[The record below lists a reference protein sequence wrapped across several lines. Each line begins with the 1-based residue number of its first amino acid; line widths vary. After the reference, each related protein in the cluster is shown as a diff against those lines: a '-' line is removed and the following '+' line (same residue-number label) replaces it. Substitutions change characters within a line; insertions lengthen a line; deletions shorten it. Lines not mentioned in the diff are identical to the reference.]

1 MSADPSSVELTG
13 AAASIAK
20 NRTPT
25 GTQSKATLAV
35 RRFVV
40 GLLNIATIATFAWW
54 LVSILSR
61 DGFGA
66 VDFLLVAMFLI
77 HAPWVVIGFWN
88 SVIGLAVL
96 HLAREPLHHLIPL
109 VERARTDDPI
119 FVGVAVIMTVRN
131 EDSARAFLRLRT
143 VKASLD
149 ATGYGDKFDYFILSD
164 STQKDV
170 IAAEETEYRR
180 WRKEVPEEGRIVY
193 RRRDRNTGFKAG
205 NVRDFLEHWG
215 AHYDLMVPLDA
226 DSLMT
231 GKSIARLVR
240 IMQANPRLG
249 ILQSL
254 VVGMPSQ
261 SFFARVFQF
270 GMRHGMRSFTAGTA
284 WWHADCGP
292 FWGHNAVVR
301 VAPFKEHCRLP
312 DLPGKPP
319 FGGHI
324 LSHDAIEAILMRNA
338 GFEVRVFPEEEDSW
352 EEMPPAM
359 PDFAVRDL
367 RWCQG
372 NLQYLKLIG
381 LPHKAMSRFNIFFA
395 LQMFIGVA
403 ALILFVMLAAVAAA
417 LWPAT
422 VAFPAGSALAFYLL
436 WIFMFLTPKFAG
448 IADAMLRSA
457 DTYGG
462 KARLLSSAAFEA
474 VFSLLLTSISWLGQ
488 AIFMTA
494 LLFGR
499 AITWD
504 AQRRDRYRL
513 AWNEAARVFWP
524 HTLFAF
530 VLLVFLAL
538 AAPGAI
544 VWFLPFLLGPLLS
557 IPFAV
562 VTSSPELGALAVKLR
577 FCAIPEEFATPPDLA
592 KILPRSGS

>member
-1 MSADPSSVELTG
+1 MTADPSSIELGG
-13 AAASIAK
+13 AAASIAA

-25 GTQSKATLAV
+25 GTQSHAALAV
-35 RRFVV
+35 RRFLV
-40 GLLNIATIATFAWW
+40 GILNTLTVAAFAWW
-54 LVSILSR
+54 LVTILSR
-61 DGFGA
+61 DGFG
-66 VDFLLVAMFLI
+66 VIDSLLVATFLI

-88 SVIGLAVL
+88 SAIGLAVL
-96 HLAREPLHHLIPL
+96 HLARNPLHHLIPL
-109 VERARTDDPI
+109 VERARPDDPI
-119 FVGVAVIMTVRN
+119 FVGVAILMTVRN
-131 EDSARAFLRLRT
+131 EDPSRAFLRLRT

-149 ATGYGDKFDYFILSD
+149 ATGFGDKFDYFILSD
-164 STQKDV
+164 STRMDV
-170 IAAEETEYRR
+170 IAAEEREFKK
-180 WRKEVPEEGRIVY
+180 WRKEFPDEGRLVY
-193 RRRDRNTGFKAG
+193 RRREKNTGFKAG

-261 SFFARVFQF
+261 SFFARVFQY

-284 WWHADCGP
+284 WWVADCGP

-324 LSHDAIEAILMRNA
+324 LSHDAIEAIQMRNA
-338 GFEVRVFPEEEDSW
+338 GFEVRVYPEEEDSW
-352 EEMPPAM
+352 EEMPPAL

-381 LPHKAMSRFNIFFA
+381 LPRKPMSKFNILFS
-395 LQMFIGVA
+395 LQMFLGVA
-403 ALILFVMLAAVAAA
+403 AFISFVVLAAIAAA
-417 LWPAT
+417 LWPAN
-422 VAFPAGSALAFYLL
+422 VAFPAASALAFYVL
-436 WIFMFLTPKFAG
+436 WVLMFLTPKFAG
-448 IADAMLRSA
+448 VADAMLRSSHN
-457 DTYGG
+457 YGG
-462 KARLLSSAAFEA
+462 KRRLLRDSAFET
-474 VFSLLLTSISWLGQ
+474 VFSILLTCISWLGQ
-488 AIFMTA
+488 AIFMAA

-499 AITWD
+499 AISWD

-513 AWNEAARVFWP
+513 AWGEAAKVFWP
-524 HTLFAF
+524 HTLFAL
-530 VLLVFLAL
+530 VLLLFLAF

-544 VWFLPFLLGPLLS
+544 VWFLPFLLGPLFS

-562 VTSSPELGALAVKLR
+562 VTASPELGAYAVKHK
-577 FCAIPEEFATPPDLA
+577 FCAIPEEFDMPADLA
-592 KILPRSGS
+592 KILPRPGT